1 MEDLRVAR
9 FLLSYRRRR
18 IAVSQQNVMN
28 RYRKTGSD
36 GGFTLLEALV
46 VLAILGIALTF
57 GLPSLSHLITR
68 SKLEAGAR
76 ETATLLQR
84 ARLEAIK
91 RRVQTVVLAD
101 PAAGTVT
108 AFADVD
114 GPAAGDPPDLEL
126 NPVAGE
132 LARDTDYTIRT
143 IDVSARVPMA
153 GPGAQPAIEGLSVDP
168 SGRRVAVFLPTGGA
182 ASVGSLR
189 FSDAAGFNF
198 LEVRIEPAGTGRVE
212 IRKWNRD
219 RAAWLGRREGGIPW
233 KWYDAP

>member
-1 MEDLRVAR
+1 MGPLPLAR
-9 FLLSYRRRR
+9 FLLSYRRRH
-18 IAVSQQNVMN
+18 IAVSEQNIMQTN
-28 RYRKTGSD
+28 ARTGRD
-36 GGFTLLEALV
+36 RGFTLLEALV
-46 VLAILGIALTF
+46 VLAVLGIALVI
-57 GLPSLSHLITR
+57 GLPSLTHLITR
-68 SKLEAGAR
+68 SQLEAEAR

-143 IDVSARVPMA
+143 ITLNARAPMA
-153 GPGAQPAIEGLSVDP
+153 GPGGQPAIDGLTLDP
-168 SGRRVAVFLPTGGA
+168 SGNRIAVFLPTGAA

-189 FSDAAGFNF
+189 FADVAGFNF
-198 LEVRIEPAGTGRVE
+198 LEVRVEPAGTGRVE

-233 KWYDAP
+233 TWYVEP